1 MESQLTKQ
9 RQVHE
14 RSLFDAEHERKVLQ
28 EKFGNTER
36 ELDATLAE
44 NLRLK
49 SLSFQHE
56 QRVQTY
62 QFMLDQSQKR
72 LKLLTDRTS
81 KVLRDLETALH
92 H

>member
-1 MESQLTKQ
+1 
-9 RQVHE
+9 
-14 RSLFDAEHERKVLQ
+14 
-28 EKFGNTER
+28 
-36 ELDATLAE
+36 
-44 NLRLK
+44 LRLK

-72 LKLLTDRTS
+72 LKLLTERTS